1 VRRLARRSLSIFAL
15 RWLRSWGYR
24 GQRPGILYGAA
35 LVLLAAASI
44 GAAVWT
50 HSQFQGFDR
59 LPAQFR
65 PPIVAAIVLF
75 LFISGGLMLL
85 LTESIRL
92 SGSRLG
98 AVLGTLPL
106 TTREIRLLLWLP
118 VFTASLAMQVLL
130 FVPAVAAFLTLRFPL
145 DQSLLASLLALFS
158 GYGLATVLVVLIRR
172 TLGSSRWASVQYPAM
187 LVAWMG
193 LSGLEVWQTIV
204 DFGGRGSGVWSAVLL
219 APWISREAGQGRI
232 ASWQFGAVIIGVLAT
247 VALLLWSG
255 GRSPEVNYPRVAWR
269 WSSRWK
275 PSLVTLELTRML
287 RSPYLVANLIGGE
300 IVSLGLALALWK
312 LPPILRGYLFVA
324 VLSTMM
330 LFCALPLVLIRGL
343 TRAKWPPAL
352 LLGYRPT
359 AWTMAQVWVGVGLA
373 LCLAVPPLTLSGW
386 LLGSAGA
393 VLVPA
398 LPLLALSC
406 GLAIYVGWLTPLGA
420 DDPLGQAVSTFSL
433 FLSIQLL
440 ELLLDH
446 LFHARTAA
454 WAMSLLIIGAFGIAG
469 ATLLERR
476 RWGQLLGSVSQHA

>member
-1 VRRLARRSLSIFAL
+1 VTRLARRSLSIFAL
-15 RWLRSWGYR
+15 RWLRSWGYH
-24 GQRPGILYGAA
+24 GQRPGIIYSAA
-35 LVLLAAASI
+35 LALLGAASI

-65 PPIVAAIVLF
+65 PPLVAAIVLF

-106 TTREIRLLLWLP
+106 TTREVRLLLWLP

-158 GYGLATVLVVLIRR
+158 GYGLATVVVVLIRR
-172 TLGSSRWASVQYPAM
+172 TLGASKWASVQYPAM
-187 LVAWMG
+187 LLGWMG
-193 LSGLEVWQTIV
+193 LSGLEVWQTVV
-204 DFGGRGSGVWSAVLL
+204 DFSGKGGVWGAVLL

-232 ASWQFGAVIIGVLAT
+232 ASWQFGAVILGVLAT

-255 GRSPEVNYPRVAWR
+255 GRTSEVNYPRVAWR

-287 RSPYLVANLIGGE
+287 RSPYLVANLIAGE
-300 IVSLGLALALWK
+300 IVSLGLAFGLWK
-312 LPPILRGYLFVA
+312 LPPVLRGYLFIGI
-324 VLSTMM
+324 LSTMM

-343 TRAKWPPAL
+343 TRAKWPPTL

-359 AWTMAQVWVGVGLA
+359 AWTMAQVIVGIGLA
-373 LCLAVPPLTLSGW
+373 LCSAVPPLLVSAW
-386 LLGSAGA
+386 LLASAGA
-393 VLVPA
+393 VLVPG
-398 LPLLALSC
+398 LPLLAVSC

-420 DDPLGQAVSTFSL
+420 DDPLGQAVSTFCL

-446 LFHARTAA
+446 VFHARTVA
-454 WAMSLLIIGAFGIAG
+454 WATSLLIIAAFGVAG
-469 ATLLERR
+469 ATLVERR
-476 RWGQLLGSVSQHA
+476 RWAQLVGAASRA

>member
-1 VRRLARRSLSIFAL
+1 MRRLARRSLSLFAL

-24 GQRPGILYGAA
+24 GQRPAIIYGAA
-35 LVLLAAASI
+35 LALLVAASI

-65 PPIVAAIVLF
+65 PPVVAAIVVF
-75 LFISGGLMLL
+75 LFILGGLMLL

-130 FVPAVAAFLTLRFPL
+130 FVPAVAAFLALRFPL
-145 DQSLLASLLALFS
+145 DQSLLATLLALLS
-158 GYGLATVLVVLIRR
+158 GYGLATVVVVLVRR
-172 TLGSSRWASVQYPAM
+172 TVGASKWASVQYPVM
-187 LVAWMG
+187 LLGWMG
-193 LSGLEVWQTIV
+193 LSGLEVWQTV
-204 DFGGRGSGVWSAVLL
+204 VGFGGKRSGVWSAVLL
-219 APWISREAGQGRI
+219 APWLSREAGQGRI
-232 ASWQFGAVIIGVLAT
+232 PSWQFGALVLGLLAT

-255 GRSPEVNYPRVAWR
+255 GQGSDVSYPRVAWR

-275 PSLVTLELTRML
+275 PSLMTLELTRML
-287 RSPYLVANLIGGE
+287 RSPYLVANLIAGE
-300 IVSLGLALALWK
+300 IVSLGLTFALWK
-312 LPPILRGYLFVA
+312 LPPVLRSYLFVA

-330 LFCALPLVLIRGL
+330 LFCALPLILIRGL
-343 TRAKWPPAL
+343 TRAKWPPPL

-359 AWTMAQVWVGVGLA
+359 AWTMAQVSVGIGLA
-373 LCLAVPPLTLSGW
+373 LCLAVPPLAVSVW
-386 LLGSAGA
+386 LLGSAA
-393 VLVPA
+393 VLVPG

-406 GLAIYVGWLTPLGA
+406 GLAIYVGWLTPSGA

-433 FLSIQLL
+433 FLAIQLL

-446 LFHARTAA
+446 VFHARSAA
-454 WAMSLLIIGAFGIAG
+454 WAMSLLIIAALGIAG
-469 ATLLERR
+469 ATLVERR
-476 RWGQLLGSVSQHA
+476 RWGQLVGAGSRA

>member
-1 VRRLARRSLSIFAL
+1 VRQLARRSLSIFAL

-24 GQRPGILYGAA
+24 GQRPGIIYGGA
-35 LVLLAAASI
+35 LALLGAASI

-65 PPIVAAIVLF
+65 PPVVAAIVLF
-75 LFISGGLMLL
+75 LFISGGLLLL

-98 AVLGTLPL
+98 AVLATLPL

-118 VFTASLAMQVLL
+118 VFAASLAMQVLL
-130 FVPAVAAFLTLRFPL
+130 FVPAVAAFLALRFPL
-145 DQSLLASLLALFS
+145 DQSLLASLLAVFS
-158 GYGLATVLVVLIRR
+158 GYGLATVIVALVRR
-172 TLGSSRWASVQYPAM
+172 ALGASRWASAQYPAM
-187 LVAWMG
+187 LLGWMG
-193 LSGLEVWQTIV
+193 LSGLEVWRTV
-204 DFGGRGSGVWSAVLL
+204 VGLSGRRSDAWSAVLL
-219 APWISREAGQGRI
+219 APWLSRQAGQGRI
-232 ASWQFGAVIIGVLAT
+232 SSWLFGAVVLGILAA
-247 VALLLWSG
+247 VGLLLWSG
-255 GRSPEVNYPRVAWR
+255 GRTSDVTYPRVAWQ

-275 PSLVTLELTRML
+275 APLVTLELTRML

-300 IVSLGLALALWK
+300 IVSLGLAFALSK
-312 LPPILRGYLFVA
+312 LPQILRPSLFVA

-343 TRAKWPPAL
+343 TRAKWPPPL

-359 AWTMAQVWVGVGLA
+359 AWTMAQVWVGIGLA
-373 LCLAVPPLTLSGW
+373 VCLAVPPLVVAVL
-386 LLGSAGA
+386 LLGSAGT
-393 VLVPA
+393 VLGLG

-406 GLAIYVGWLTPLGA
+406 GLAIYVGWLTPSGP

-446 LFHARTAA
+446 LFHSRTAA
-454 WAMSLLIIGAFGIAG
+454 WTMSLLVVGAFGVAG
-469 ATLLERR
+469 ATFLERR
-476 RWGQLLGSVSQHA
+476 RWGQLVGSVSRA

>member
-1 VRRLARRSLSIFAL
+1 MRQLARRSLSIFAL

-24 GQRPGILYGAA
+24 GQRPGIIYSVA
-35 LVLLAAASI
+35 LALLGAASI

-50 HSQFQGFDR
+50 HSQFQDFDR

-65 PPIVAAIVLF
+65 PPVVAAIVLF
-75 LFISGGLMLL
+75 LFVAGGLLLL

-98 AVLGTLPL
+98 AVLATLPL

-130 FVPAVAAFLTLRFPL
+130 FVPAVAAFSALRFPL
-145 DQSLLASLLALFS
+145 DQSLLVSLLALFS
-158 GYGLATVLVVLIRR
+158 GYGLASVVVALVRR
-172 TLGSSRWASVQYPAM
+172 TLGASRWASAQYPTM
-187 LVAWMG
+187 LLGWMG
-193 LSGLEVWQTIV
+193 LSGLEVWQTFV
-204 DFGGRGSGVWSAVLL
+204 GLSGRSDGWSAVLL
-219 APWISREAGQGRI
+219 APWLSRQAGRGRI
-232 ASWQFGAVIIGVLAT
+232 SSWLFGAVVIGILAS
-247 VALLLWSG
+247 VGLLFWSG
-255 GRSPEVNYPRVAWR
+255 GRTSEVHYPRVAWL

-275 PSLVTLELTRML
+275 PALMTLELTRML

-300 IVSLGLALALWK
+300 IVSLGLAFALWK
-312 LPPILRGYLFVA
+312 LPPVLRPYLFVA
-324 VLSTMM
+324 VLSTMI

-359 AWTMAQVWVGVGLA
+359 EWTMAQVGVAIGLA
-373 LCLAVPPLTLSGW
+373 VLLATPPLVVSVW
-386 LLGSAGA
+386 LLGSADA
-393 VLVPA
+393 VLGLG

-406 GLAIYVGWLTPLGA
+406 GLAIYVGWLTPSGA

-446 LFHARTAA
+446 VFHARTAA
-454 WAMSLLIIGAFGIAG
+454 WTTSLLVIGSLGVAG
-469 ATLLERR
+469 AAFLEQR
-476 RWGQLLGSVSQHA
+476 RWGQLVGSVSRA

>member
-1 VRRLARRSLSIFAL
+1 MRRLARRSLSLFAL

-24 GQRPGILYGAA
+24 GQRPGIIYSAA
-35 LVLLAAASI
+35 LALLVAASI

-50 HSQFQGFDR
+50 HSQFQGFNR

-65 PPIVAAIVLF
+65 PPVVAAIVVF
-75 LFISGGLMLL
+75 LFILGGLMLL

-130 FVPAVAAFLTLRFPL
+130 FVPAVAAFLALRFPL

-158 GYGLATVLVVLIRR
+158 GYGLATVVVVVVRR
-172 TLGSSRWASVQYPAM
+172 TVGASKWASVQYPVM
-187 LVAWMG
+187 LLGWMG
-193 LSGLEVWQTIV
+193 LSGLEVWQTVV
-204 DFGGRGSGVWSAVLL
+204 DFGEKSSGAWSAVLL

-232 ASWQFGAVIIGVLAT
+232 ASWQFGGVILGVLAT
-247 VALLLWSG
+247 VALLLLSG
-255 GRSPEVNYPRVAWR
+255 GRTSEVNYPRVAWR

-275 PSLVTLELTRML
+275 PSLMTLELTRML
-287 RSPYLVANLIGGE
+287 RSPYLVANLIAGE
-300 IVSLGLALALWK
+300 IVSLGLTFALWK
-312 LPPILRGYLFVA
+312 LPPLLRSYLFVA
-324 VLSTMM
+324 VLSSMM

-343 TRAKWPPAL
+343 TRAKWPPPL

-359 AWTMAQVWVGVGLA
+359 AWTMAQVFVGIGLA
-373 LCLAVPPLTLSGW
+373 LCLAVPPLAVSVW
-386 LLGSAGA
+386 LLGSVA
-393 VLVPA
+393 VLVPG

-406 GLAIYVGWLTPLGA
+406 GLAIYVGWLTPSGA

-433 FLSIQLL
+433 FLAVQLL

-446 LFHARTAA
+446 VFHARSTA
-454 WAMSLLIIGAFGIAG
+454 WAMSLLIIAALGIAG
-469 ATLLERR
+469 ATLVERR
-476 RWGQLLGSVSQHA
+476 RWGQLVGAVSRA